1 MNAIECRDL
10 TKTYQGFTLDHITF
24 SLPAGCILGLVGENG
39 AGKST
44 TLRLLMNA
52 ISRDG
57 GQVSLLGT
65 DNQSPDFLQTKQDIG
80 VVLDEACLPEVI
92 TPRELGK
99 LMSLTYTR
107 WNQTQYDQYL
117 ARFSIPREKKF
128 KEFSRCMKMKLAI
141 AAALSHHP
149 KLLLLDEATS
159 GLDPMVRDEVLEV
172 FNDFTRDES
181 HTVVLSSHIVSD
193 LEKICDYIAFLHK
206 GKLVLFEEK
215 DRLLEEYA
223 LVKLSQNQ
231 LAELDPAAVAG
242 VKEGPYGAEALVKR
256 DLIPGHFVTEH
267 TNLEDIIL
275 FLAKDSKQNL

>member
-1 MNAIECRDL
+1 MNAIECHDL

-107 WNQTQYDQYL
+107 WDQTQYDQYL
-117 ARFSIPREKKF
+117 AQFSIPREKKF
-128 KEFSRCMKMKLAI
+128 KEFSRGMKMKLAI

-215 DRLLEEYA
+215 DLLLEEYA
-223 LVKLSQNQ
+223 LVKLSQSQ
-231 LAELDPAAVAG
+231 LAELDPAAVVG

-256 DLIPGHFVTEH
+256 GLIPGHFVTEH

-275 FLAKDSKQNL
+275 FLAKDGKQNL